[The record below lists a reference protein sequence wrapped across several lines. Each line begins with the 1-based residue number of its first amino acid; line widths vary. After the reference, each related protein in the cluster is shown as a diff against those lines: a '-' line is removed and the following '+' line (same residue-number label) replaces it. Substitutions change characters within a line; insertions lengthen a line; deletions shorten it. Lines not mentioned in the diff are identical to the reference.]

1 MVLQKRATL
10 GFVKGRIDFVKHT
23 NWTWVRTEDGHN
35 QSDGRHGFRRRKV
48 EKAHEAAFR
57 EGGSDFNPGFQEID
71 LSRFR
76 RYQFKLRG
84 TAAKEL
90 PEHAV
95 LASKVVPDPF
105 ERIAKH
111 GSAFGIK
118 LFDQFGKTNNG
129 GFKVGDLLD
138 QFLVVFI
145 QFLFF
150 LNGIQI
156 DVSQRSDFFA
166 DGGEP
171 FFTARS
177 I

>member
-1 MVLQKRATL
+1 M
-10 GFVKGRIDFVKHT
+10 H
-23 NWTWVRTEDGHN
+23 
-35 QSDGRHGFRRRKV
+35 
-48 EKAHEAAFR
+48 
-57 EGGSDFNPGFQEID
+57 
-71 LSRFR
+71 
-76 RYQFKLRG
+76 G

-105 ERIAKH
+105 ESIAKH

-118 LFDQFGKTNNG
+118 PFNQFGKTNNG

-145 QFLFF
+145 QLLFF